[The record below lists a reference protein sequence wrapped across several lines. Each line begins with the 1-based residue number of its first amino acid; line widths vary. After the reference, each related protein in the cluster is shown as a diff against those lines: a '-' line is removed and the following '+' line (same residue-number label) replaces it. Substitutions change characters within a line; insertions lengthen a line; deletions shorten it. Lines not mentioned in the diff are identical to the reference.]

1 MIEKQLNSSTYTFLS
16 ENDEI
21 SADTLSTGAEMYIY
35 LNFCPP
41 KDSLHKERIMY
52 LNEITAKLNNICPDT
67 TKTILSFKVSFHK

>member
-21 SADTLSTGAEMYIY
+21 SADTLNTGAEMYIY

-52 LNEITAKLNNICPDT
+52 LN
-67 TKTILSFKVSFHK
+67 